1 MDHRAYWVWLQHAFG
16 QGSRLPWELS
26 RRFAGGVE
34 EFFQSGPKLWNT
46 LSFITERQAAS
57 LFDFSLNEAEAQ
69 IEYAEK
75 VGCTVITPE
84 CEKYPEPL
92 RHISDPPAVLY
103 VKGELPDM
111 EASPAIAIA
120 GARKALDVSVEAAR
134 KIGYQLACG
143 GAVVVSGGAVGI
155 DAAALTGAMDALG
168 RVVSVLPVDLSSSYV
183 SKNASL
189 RREIPE
195 KGGALVSE
203 YFMQSQPSLG
213 SFQVRNRIITGL
225 SAGVVLIQAAKKSG
239 TMIYAR
245 HALEQNRDVF
255 VYPGPP
261 DVAEYEGSRALL
273 RDGAKA
279 VTCGEDIL
287 EEYGYR
293 YSAAPREIFPS
304 DPDYDGLFDEM
315 ELPEELA
322 FGDPGTA
329 GEGSGAGPEASQILA
344 ALEGAT
350 LTVSQL
356 EERTG
361 LNAGTLLSHLTE
373 LELEGR
379 VESVSGRRYR
389 LG

>member
-1 MDHRAYWVWLQHAFG
+1 MDHRAYWVWMQHAFG
-16 QGSRLPWELS
+16 QGSRLPWELNK
-26 RRFAGGVE
+26 RYAGGVE

-46 LSFITERQAAS
+46 LPFLTERQAAS

-103 VKGELPDM
+103 VKGELPDL
-111 EASPAIAIA
+111 EDRPVIAIA

-168 RVVSVLPVDLSSSYV
+168 RVISILPVDLSSSYV

-203 YFMQSQPSLG
+203 YFMQGQPSLG
-213 SFQVRNRIITGL
+213 SFQVRNRLITGM
-225 SAGVVLIQAAKKSG
+225 STGIVLIQAAKKSG

-255 VYPGPP
+255 VYPGPEGAP
-261 DVAEYEGSRALL
+261 EYEGSRGLL

-279 VTCGEDIL
+279 VTCGEDVL

-293 YSAAPREIFPS
+293 YSAAPS
-304 DPDYDGLFDEM
+304 DFLPPEPDYEGLFDDLV
-315 ELPEELA
+315 LPEELA
-322 FGDPGTA
+322 LGDSGAP
-329 GEGSGAGPEASQILA
+329 EGSRILA
-344 ALEGAT
+344 ALEGGP

-361 LNAGTLLSHLTE
+361 LNAGALLSQLTE